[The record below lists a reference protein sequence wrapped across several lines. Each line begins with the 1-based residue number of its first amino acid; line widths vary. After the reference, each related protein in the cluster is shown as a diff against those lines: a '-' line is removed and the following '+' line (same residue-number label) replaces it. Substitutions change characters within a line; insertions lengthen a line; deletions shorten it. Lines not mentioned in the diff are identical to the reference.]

1 MWNLEHLW
9 SLLGDGRWHAVKDLA
24 DIVSILPELVILF
37 LLFLRKYELV
47 EMDMNCES
55 VRVARDFPVIEGVA
69 SLE

>member
-1 MWNLEHLW
+1 M
-9 SLLGDGRWHAVKDLA
+9 KDLA